1 MLALA
6 VEQFANCCLS
16 DACCKMKLSQIT
28 LVEGPFHLQIKQG
41 SSLDTRDPAKI
52 VKAVPRRL
60 ERGFVGPESRESPA
74 PFLSRR
80 RSTKSNSANQR
91 PDFFTTHQFGADTD
105 PRQRDHLLLPFTQD
119 LAPI

>member
-1 MLALA
+1 M
-6 VEQFANCCLS
+6 
-16 DACCKMKLSQIT
+16 

-41 SSLDTRDPAKI
+41 SALDTRDPAKI

-60 ERGFVGPESRESPA
+60 EGGFVGPASRESPA

-91 PDFFTTHQFGADTD
+91 PGFLYHPPIWSRHRSPPEGSLA
-105 PRQRDHLLLPFTQD
+105 FTQD